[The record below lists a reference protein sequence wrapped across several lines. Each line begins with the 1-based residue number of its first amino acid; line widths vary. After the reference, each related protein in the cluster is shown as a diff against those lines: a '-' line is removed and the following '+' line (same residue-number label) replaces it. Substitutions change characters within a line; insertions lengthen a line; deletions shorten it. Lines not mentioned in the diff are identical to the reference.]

1 MEQLWDIIR
10 ELGNYGFGFWGLILF
25 FQMRRLKKAEL
36 TRDTVSVYKD
46 IAESSNETLEKLS
59 ERNQKQDAKIILL
72 EDKISA
78 FLAAIKR
85 IEECKYYA
93 ACPARPVVQDY
104 KSKYFRPSHR
114 QSSMEQKGFRYP
126 RDNPTKPGGVD
137 DSGGQPP

>member
-1 MEQLWDIIR
+1 MEQLFDILR

-36 TRDTVSVYKD
+36 TRDTVNVYKD

-78 FLAAIKR
+78 FLAVITR
-85 IEECKYYA
+85 MEECRRYA

-104 KSKYFRPSHR
+104 KRKYFHAPVR
-114 QSSMEQKGFRYP
+114 QSELEQKGFRYP
-126 RDNPTKPGGVD
+126 RDNPVKPGGVD
-137 DSGGQPP
+137 CPDGQPP